1 MIVSILDRGAVLLY
15 VVLNFNLIIVYWL
28 YADHHH
34 HDEHDEHD
42 HHHHHEHEHSDSHNH
57 FHHVHDSG
65 VGSVSIVREG
75 TLDLQ
80 KVMHSVLL
88 QNEEPAEKMP

>member
-34 HDEHDEHD
+34 HEPGHSK
-42 HHHHHEHEHSDSHNH
+42 HH
-57 FHHVHDSG
+57 HHVHDSG
-65 VGSVSIVREG
+65 VGSVSIVCEG
-75 TLDLQ
+75 TLDLD
-80 KVMHSVLL
+80 KVIII
-88 QNEEPAEKMP
+88 N